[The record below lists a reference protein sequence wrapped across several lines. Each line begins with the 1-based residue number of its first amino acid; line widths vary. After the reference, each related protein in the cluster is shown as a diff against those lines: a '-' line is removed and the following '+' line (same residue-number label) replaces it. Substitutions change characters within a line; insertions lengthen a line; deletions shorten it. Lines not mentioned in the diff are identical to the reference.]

1 MVFIRINGVN
11 LNYTELGSGKPF
23 IFLHG
28 IFLDSGA
35 YKKLISTLGNFYRV
49 YAIDLPMHGQSEKP
63 KDYLDISD
71 FSNLLKKFIIKLNIK
86 NPIICAH
93 SAGSLIAI
101 DYASKNKIRELI
113 LIGPAGIK
121 YYDSKIVL
129 LFRIIALKTLYSI
142 FWNPIKALSNLK
154 VNLYNLFRN
163 IFNKNFWI
171 LFDKNFKGNY
181 SNKMRKIKCPTKLVW
196 AKYDEITPLKYA
208 SDFQKN
214 IKNSKLIVIKGSHDW
229 PVLRPKEIMKY
240 VEYR

>member
-1 MVFIRINGVN
+1 MVFIKIDNIE
-11 LNYTELGSGKPF
+11 LNYTKLGKGNPF

-28 IFLDSGA
+28 IFFDSSP
-35 YKKLISTLGNFYRV
+35 YKKLINILSDFYTV
-49 YAIDLPMHGQSEKP
+49 YAIDLPMHGKSEKP
-63 KDYLDISD
+63 KKYLHISN
-71 FSNLLKKFIIKLNIK
+71 FSEIIKKFINKLNIR
-86 NPIICAH
+86 NPVICAH

-101 DYASKNKIRELI
+101 DYASKNKIKELI

-121 YYDSKIVL
+121 YYDSKIAL
-129 LFRIIALKTLYSI
+129 LFRIIVVKTLFSI

-171 LFDKNFKGNY
+171 LFDKNFKGDY
-181 SNKMRKIKCPTKLVW
+181 SSKMRKIKCRTKLVW

-229 PVLRPKEIMKY
+229 PVLRPKEIMKC
-240 VEYR
+240 VKSE